1 MVDMATILREKIYSA
16 VRAFTCATVAEAEAA
31 TKVIIRLVDNALP
44 ELSLMMGHAFDAA
57 LRHATKLVYVRRVVT
72 RTHVASGDHDSKSVP
87 ICA

>member
-1 MVDMATILREKIYSA
+1 MVDMATILREQIYSA

-44 ELSLMMGHAFDAA
+44 DDGTCFDAA